1 MLASILG
8 LLIYFINKNLNK
20 NSLISFFI
28 TIGSLYLLRDYIA
41 ARAQLVTF
49 ILFIIAIF
57 CIEKFM
63 QGNNKKIYG
72 ISIILISLLIA
83 NIHVAVWPFLF
94 ILFLPYIA
102 EQFVIWIYNLKI
114 WRKIRKKKEY
124 TKLEDKELYKI
135 TFTKNKNIK
144 YLLIILVISILM
156 GIFTPTRDNPYTH
169 LYKLMK
175 GNTTQSINE
184 HQPLTLIQ
192 NIEIM
197 CVMASIVA
205 ILMFTKVKISF
216 KNLTMLG
223 GLILLCFMSQRQISL
238 FVLIGNIIVTQIIVD
253 SLKNNKKLTIQNID
267 KYGQSFIGTSLLFC
281 VIITISW
288 LNVKDK
294 LNQKYVNEYEYPVEA
309 TKYIKEILI
318 PKVGKDNL
326 RLFNEYN
333 YGSYLLL
340 NDVPV
345 FIDSR
350 ADLYAPEF
358 NGVKNEDGE
367 YEGRDIFSDF
377 IDVSNLNYY
386 HEVVFEKYNI
396 NYVILDRATK
406 LNMVLC
412 RDNNYDVEYI
422 DDNFVIYKRNVNN
435 EDF

>member
-124 TKLEDKELYKI
+124 TKLEDKELYKV
-135 TFTKNKNIK
+135 TFTKNENIK

-156 GIFTPTRDNPYTH
+156 GIFTPTKDNPYTH

-238 FVLIGNIIVTQIIVD
+238 FVLIGNIIVTQIIVN
-253 SLKNNKKLTIQNID
+253 SLKNN
-267 KYGQSFIGTSLLFC
+267 
-281 VIITISW
+281 
-288 LNVKDK
+288 
-294 LNQKYVNEYEYPVEA
+294 
-309 TKYIKEILI
+309 TKY
-318 PKVGKDNL
+318 
-326 RLFNEYN
+326 
-333 YGSYLLL
+333 
-340 NDVPV
+340 
-345 FIDSR
+345 
-350 ADLYAPEF
+350 
-358 NGVKNEDGE
+358 
-367 YEGRDIFSDF
+367 
-377 IDVSNLNYY
+377 
-386 HEVVFEKYNI
+386 
-396 NYVILDRATK
+396 
-406 LNMVLC
+406 
-412 RDNNYDVEYI
+412 
-422 DDNFVIYKRNVNN
+422 
-435 EDF
+435 

>member
-1 MLASILG
+1 M
-8 LLIYFINKNLNK
+8 
-20 NSLISFFI
+20 
-28 TIGSLYLLRDYIA
+28 
-41 ARAQLVTF
+41 
-49 ILFIIAIF
+49 
-57 CIEKFM
+57 
-63 QGNNKKIYG
+63 
-72 ISIILISLLIA
+72 
-83 NIHVAVWPFLF
+83 
-94 ILFLPYIA
+94 
-102 EQFVIWIYNLKI
+102 
-114 WRKIRKKKEY
+114 
-124 TKLEDKELYKI
+124 
-135 TFTKNKNIK
+135 
-144 YLLIILVISILM
+144 
-156 GIFTPTRDNPYTH
+156 
-169 LYKLMK
+169 
-175 GNTTQSINE
+175 
-184 HQPLTLIQ
+184 
-192 NIEIM
+192 
-197 CVMASIVA
+197 
-205 ILMFTKVKISF
+205 
-216 KNLTMLG
+216 
-223 GLILLCFMSQRQISL
+223 
-238 FVLIGNIIVTQIIVD
+238 
-253 SLKNNKKLTIQNID
+253 
-267 KYGQSFIGTSLLFC
+267 
-281 VIITISW
+281 IITISW